1 MNRCPFV
8 MIFCGLI
15 AKQFPICVTMI
26 RSKLIFFPSHF
37 LWNCASN
44 ASPSHNAE
52 HLLSSSDGSTAS
64 EEVNYSCR
72 LRNVLNKPPLQ
83 LPPFRFPPLNFIYQI
98 SIKYLLVGDLTLILL
113 GVAPHDSKFSWVTS
127 IHHLPVMTI
136 ATMQTIQTML
146 VTSACILGE
155 MLFGLADWSVFWF
168 WSIHSPSL
176 CH

>member
-15 AKQFPICVTMI
+15 SKQFPMCVTMI
-26 RSKLIFFPSHF
+26 RSKPIFFPSHF
-37 LWNCASN
+37 MWNCASN

-64 EEVNYSCR
+64 EEVNYSVGCGMCLIS
-72 LRNVLNKPPLQ
+72 LRYNCHL
-83 LPPFRFPPLNFIYQI
+83 FRFPPLNFIYQI

-113 GVAPHDSKFSWVTS
+113 GVAPRDSKFSWVTS
-127 IHHLPVMTI
+127 ICHLSVMTT

-146 VTSACILGE
+146 VTFARTLGE